1 MLTYTNPVYG
11 EYMADPFVLR
21 HEETYYAYGTAPH
34 DIRGRTFRV
43 LTSTNLVDWR
53 EVGGALQSIGAP
65 SCWAPE
71 VAYHDGQFYMYY
83 SAGGV
88 DGTGHALRVAMS
100 QRPEGPFIDTGALLL
115 APEQPFSIDAHP
127 FRDQDGEW
135 YMFYAVDFLERSSE
149 YHVGTGIVVDRMIS
163 MTQLEGNPRV
173 VIRPS
178 QDWHLFLPQR
188 TMYGKVYDWYTIEGP
203 AVLQH
208 DGRYYCFFSGGAW
221 ERQNYGVSYVVAD
234 HPLGPYGLPATSSA
248 IFTTVPGSVIGPGHN
263 SFTRSPDGSEAFI
276 VYHAWD
282 PAMTARLMR
291 IDRLSWHDGVPQID
305 GPTWTPQPRPR
316 GGT

>member
-1 MLTYTNPVYG
+1 MQTYTNPVYD

-21 HEETYYAYGTAPH
+21 HEGTYYAYGTTPH
-34 DIRGRTFRV
+34 DIHGRVFRV
-43 LTSTNLVDWR
+43 LSSPNLVDWR
-53 EVGGALQSIGAP
+53 EEGGALIPIGAP
-65 SCWAPE
+65 SYWAPE
-71 VAYHDGQFYMYY
+71 VAYHDGQFYLYY

-88 DGTGHALRVAMS
+88 DGTGHALRVAIS
-100 QRPEGPFIDTGALLL
+100 ARPEGPFVDTGALL
-115 APEQPFSIDAHP
+115 APDQPFSIDAHP
-127 FRDQDGEW
+127 FRDSSGDW
-135 YMFYAVDFLERSSE
+135 YMFYAADFLERSSD
-149 YHVGTGIVVDRMIS
+149 YHVGTGVVVDRMIS

-221 ERQNYGVSYVVAD
+221 ERQNYGISYVVAEY
-234 HPLGPYGLPATSSA
+234 PLGPYRPPAMNTP
-248 IFTTVPGSVIGPGHN
+248 IFQTVPGSVIGPGHN
-263 SFTRSPDGSEAFI
+263 SFTCSPDGEPFV

-282 PAMTARLMR
+282 AGMTARLMR
-291 IDRLSWHDGVPQID
+291 IDRLRWQDGVPGFD
-305 GPTWTPQPRPR
+305 GPTSTPQPAPSRR
-316 GGT
+316 S